1 VLGWGGY
8 WGWDPVENAGLMP
21 WLTATAL
28 LHGTA
33 MQDERRGFRAWNV
46 FLAVS
51 SFALVLLGTFITR
64 SGLVESVHAYA
75 RSNLGAY
82 FLTLIISLLVV
93 LAGLTVYARRSLASE
108 RTAEGV
114 LSRDGMFLLALLLL
128 LTLTGSV
135 LVGSLLPTITEALGG
150 ERFEAGP
157 AWFDRVTGP
166 QFAALALVLG
176 LCPLLGRAAG
186 ALRRLR
192 RRALPALLIGAA
204 VTVLAALTG
213 FTRATS
219 LVGFAVVGLAGGT
232 ALVEL
237 GWDVADRAR
246 RSGEGVLQAA
256 WQLVGRN
263 RRRYGGYL
271 VHVGVVLMALGIVG
285 TRMVPFE
292 TELVLS
298 SNQPTQVQGYTL
310 VYEELR
316 QEPAGDHLTT
326 RASVAVYRDGA
337 YLVTLQPEIQQ
348 FVDYEQPVSL
358 PALRATLREDLYLV
372 LAGWDQTT
380 VTFKVFVNPLASFL
394 WLGGLVVMAGGAVAL
409 WPPRAARL
417 AVPQARRRA
426 LAAGIGL
433 AAGLL
438 VLVAAGVAM
447 WGPGHG
453 VTSQASARPLP
464 GQPAPDFALTL
475 LDGSS
480 LSLSDLRG
488 QLVVVNF
495 WATWCSSCYDE
506 LPDLQAAWDEY
517 RSQRVT
523 FVGIAYQDEEAAV
536 REVTSGMGLTYP
548 VGLDLA
554 DRIGTAYGITG
565 VPETVVVD
573 SLGQVAFFH
582 IGPVTAPQLVAELD
596 TLLGR

>member
-1 VLGWGGY
+1 MVC
-8 WGWDPVENAGLMP
+8 ARKS
-21 WLTATAL
+21 LTSD
-28 LHGTA
+28 H
-33 MQDERRGFRAWNV
+33 
-46 FLAVS
+46 S
-51 SFALVLLGTFITR
+51 
-64 SGLVESVHAYA
+64 
-75 RSNLGAY
+75 
-82 FLTLIISLLVV
+82 
-93 LAGLTVYARRSLASE
+93 
-108 RTAEGV
+108 AEGL

-192 RRALPALLIGAA
+192 RRVLPALLIGVS
-204 VTVLAALTG
+204 VTVLAALAG

-219 LVGFAVVGLAGGT
+219 LVGFGLVGLAGGT

-237 GWDVADRAR
+237 GWDVVARAR
-246 RSGEGVLQAA
+246 NSGEGALQAA

-271 VHVGVVLMALGIVG
+271 VHIGVVLMALGIVG
-285 TRMVPFE
+285 TRLAPFE

-298 SNQPTQVQGYTL
+298 SSRPAQVQDYTL
-310 VYEELR
+310 VYEGLR
-316 QEPAGDHLTT
+316 HEPAGDHLTA
-326 RASVAVYRDGA
+326 RASVAVYRNGA
-337 YLVTLQPEIQQ
+337 YLVTLQPEVQQ
-348 FVDYEQPVSL
+348 FVGYEQPVSL
-358 PALRATLREDLYLV
+358 PALRAMLREDLYLV

-380 VTFKVFVNPLASFL
+380 ATFKVLINPLASFL

-409 WPPRAARL
+409 WPPRADRL
-417 AVPQARRRA
+417 PVLQARRRS
-426 LAAGIGL
+426 LADGIGL

-464 GQPAPDFALTL
+464 GQPAPDFTLAL

-488 QLVVVNF
+488 QLVVLNF

-506 LPDLQAAWDEY
+506 LPDLQALWEEY
-517 RSQRVT
+517 RSQGIT
-523 FVGIAYQDEEAAV
+523 FVGIAYRDEEAAV
-536 REVTSGMGLTYP
+536 REVMAGMGLTYP
-548 VGLDLA
+548 IGLDLA
-554 DRIGTAYGITG
+554 DRVGTAYGITG
-565 VPETVVVD
+565 VPETIVVD
-573 SLGQVAFFH
+573 SLGQVAFFY
-582 IGPVTAPQLVAELD
+582 IGPVTAQKLAVELD
-596 TLLGR
+596 KLLAARSPDR